1 MSVITLTTDFGT
13 KDNYVGVMKGVILGI
28 NPSVCLV
35 DITHEIAPQQVR
47 EAAFLLLSSYR
58 WFPSGTVH
66 LVVVDPGVG
75 GKRNPII
82 VETERHLFVGPDN
95 GVFSLIYEREQEFRV
110 FKISNPQFLLPKV
123 SNTFHGRDIFAPAAA
138 YLSKGT
144 PPSRLGEQI
153 NRYVRFPFTGPEIR
167 EDVLE
172 GEIIHIDRFGSLVT
186 NISEETWKGF
196 VSRDKQEFQ
205 IIIKDKILNRICH
218 TYSDVP
224 QGELLVV
231 IGSSGFL
238 DISANCASA
247 AEMLSAKPGET
258 VRVKRSP

>member
-13 KDNYVGVMKGVILGI
+13 RDNYVSVMKGVILGI

-35 DITHEIAPQQVR
+35 DITHEIAPRQIR
-47 EAAFLLLSSYR
+47 EAAFLLLSAYR

-82 VETERHLFVGPDN
+82 VETERYLFVGPDN
-95 GVFSLIYEREQEFRV
+95 GVFSLIYEREQEFQV
-110 FKISNPQFLLPKV
+110 FKISNPQFFLPKV

-144 PPSRLGEQI
+144 PPSQLGEQI
-153 NRYVRFPFTGPEIR
+153 NRYVRFPFTGPEIK
-167 EDVLE
+167 EDILE
-172 GEIIHIDRFGSLVT
+172 GEIIHIDRFGNLVT
-186 NISEETWKGF
+186 NISEETLKGF
-196 VSRDKQEFQ
+196 VGRDKEEFQ

-238 DISANCASA
+238 DVSANCASA